1 MLFEDFKRAY
11 PNKWKKGTSYE
22 PAGFMSIIVRIPEDG
37 KYKYEYFGNK
47 LTLIEKFLTHK
58 QEKYLRKFDREEE
71 MRNIFQ
77 LMKEE
82 MEYNRRIWDIFEDNI
97 AEYLKEQGVW
107 ICGTDMDTNTIYTKQ
122 DYKMPIAIVIGSEG
136 FGMSRLV
143 KEECDFIA
151 SIPMKGKINSLNAS
165 VATGIVVYEAV
176 RQRK

>member
-1 MLFEDFKRAY
+1 MRKYSWQMLFEDFKRAY
-11 PNKWKKGTSYE
+11 PSKWKKGTSYE

-82 MEYNRRIWDIFEDNI
+82 KIT
-97 AEYLKEQGVW
+97 Q
-107 ICGTDMDTNTIYTKQ
+107 TKL
-122 DYKMPIAIVIGSEG
+122 
-136 FGMSRLV
+136 SRLSGISR
-143 KEECDFIA
+143 E
-151 SIPMKGKINSLNAS
+151 SINRYKNGVLVPKSSTIEKIKNAIEIIL
-165 VATGIVVYEAV
+165 TEK
-176 RQRK
+176 RN